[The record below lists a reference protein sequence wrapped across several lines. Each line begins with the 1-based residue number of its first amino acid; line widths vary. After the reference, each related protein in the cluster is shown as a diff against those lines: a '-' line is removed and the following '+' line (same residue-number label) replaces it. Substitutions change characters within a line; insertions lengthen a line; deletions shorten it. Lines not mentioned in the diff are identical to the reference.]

1 MQTDAPP
8 TKRTPTIS
16 STVRVRTGLRGWWLN
31 GLLAVLLLIVVI
43 GSVGVGAMHIATPD
57 VITILLK
64 QLGWT
69 GASVEPQQEAVLMAI
84 RLPRVLLGVLIG
96 AVLGVS
102 GAAMQGLF
110 RNPLADPGLIG
121 ISSGASLFA
130 VLTIVLQV
138 KLAQWIPI
146 QSGLYVL
153 SLAAFA
159 GAALTTLLVYYLSRQ
174 HGKAVVATMLLAGIA
189 INALS
194 GALTG
199 LMTYLADDAQLRTIT
214 FWGLGSLGG
223 ASWAMLRV
231 ITPMLLVP
239 ILLMPRLSKSLNAF
253 ALGESQAA
261 HLGIG
266 AGRLKR
272 QVILLATV
280 GVGVSVAVA
289 GVIGFVGLVI
299 PHLIRLVAGADH
311 RIVIPGSA
319 LLGAILLTGADLVAR
334 TLVAPSELPI
344 GIITA
349 LLGTPLFLYM
359 LIKNRSV
366 TNA

>member
-1 MQTDAPP
+1 MQTDAPLSTPAIP
-8 TKRTPTIS
+8 TASTSRGRTRP
-16 STVRVRTGLRGWWLN
+16 RGWWLN
-31 GLLAVLLLIVVI
+31 GLLAALLLAVVI

-64 QLGWT
+64 QLGWM

-84 RLPRVLLGVLIG
+84 RLPRVLLAGLIG

-138 KLAQWIPI
+138 KFAQWVPV

-159 GAALTTLLVYYLSRQ
+159 GAALTTLLVYSLSRQ

-231 ITPMLLVP
+231 VTPLLLVP

-253 ALGESQAA
+253 ALGESQAG
-261 HLGIG
+261 HLGID
-266 AGRLKR
+266 ARRLKR

-299 PHLIRLVAGADH
+299 PHLIRLVAGPT
-311 RIVIPGSA
+311 IVW
-319 LLGAILLTGADLVAR
+319 
-334 TLVAPSELPI
+334 
-344 GIITA
+344 
-349 LLGTPLFLYM
+349 LFPVRPCWVPFY
-359 LIKNRSV
+359 
-366 TNA
+366 